1 MQIYKLS
8 VNCRNFAAKK
18 VPVMRNNCF
27 RYIASCVFTRDY
39 PELSLRIQDYLKQ
52 RFEIEIIRCCA
63 DKYKVKQFEDVM
75 APSVCERWKAMPHYI
90 PFEPDTTM
98 ISICHNCSAVFQ
110 ESHPDVKVLSLWE
123 FILQYDADFLY
134 PDYGGERMTIQ
145 DCWRQ
150 YDNCAE
156 QDAVRELLRRMNIE
170 VVEMAENR
178 EHTRFCGTSLYR
190 PAPPR
195 NLKMAPKRFVEDA
208 EGMFVPHTEEEQK
221 QLMKEH
227 CRQYQT
233 EHVVAYCH
241 YCTEGLRLA
250 GQPNYHIAELLFP
263 NSI

>member
-1 MQIYKLS
+1 MQDMKS
-8 VNCRNFAAKK
+8 
-18 VPVMRNNCF
+18 

-75 APSVCERWKAMPHYI
+75 APSVCERWKATPHYI

-98 ISICHNCSAVFQ
+98 ISICHNCTAVFQ

-123 FILQYDADFLY
+123 FILQYD
-134 PDYGGERMTIQ
+134 
-145 DCWRQ
+145 
-150 YDNCAE
+150 
-156 QDAVRELLRRMNIE
+156 
-170 VVEMAENR
+170 R

-208 EGMFVPHTEEEQK
+208 EGMFVPHTEEEQM

-250 GQPNYHIAELLFP
+250 GQPHYHIAELLFP

>member
-1 MQIYKLS
+1 MGDA
-8 VNCRNFAAKK
+8 VNK
-18 VPVMRNNCF
+18 
-27 RYIASCVFTRDY
+27 YGY
-39 PELSLRIQDYLKQ
+39 PSPCAYPMEQ
-52 RFEIEIIRCCA
+52 RVDLVDFQLGLQLYSFLVCQA
-63 DKYKVKQFEDVM
+63 VKH
-75 APSVCERWKAMPHYI
+75 PSGIH
-90 PFEPDTTM
+90 TM
-98 ISICHNCSAVFQ
+98 
-110 ESHPDVKVLSLWE
+110 D
-123 FILQYDADFLY
+123 
-134 PDYGGERMTIQ
+134 
-145 DCWRQ
+145 WRQ
-150 YDNCAE
+150 YDNRAE

-208 EGMFVPHTEEEQK
+208 EGMFVPYTEEEQM

-250 GQPNYHIAELLFP
+250 GQPHYHIAELLFP

>member
-1 MQIYKLS
+1 MQDMKS
-8 VNCRNFAAKK
+8 
-18 VPVMRNNCF
+18 

-134 PDYGGERMTIQ
+134 PNYGGERMTIQ

-250 GQPNYHIAELLFP
+250 GQPHYHIAELLFP